1 MAHLPTTINDAILFS
16 ASQQEQQK
24 AQQAGKPNHLLE
36 KIPYI
41 LFYRQGNNPNPQ
53 FFMFYH
59 HSHEIRKVVE
69 RIKKHCELMNLR
81 FVNVRP
87 FIVDLDEA
95 EAKHFGVDAAGVG
108 E

>member
-1 MAHLPTTINDAILFS
+1 MTDTTINDVVLFKGNELQS
-16 ASQQEQQK
+16 K
-24 AQQAGKPNHLLE
+24 V
-36 KIPYI
+36 PYI

-87 FIVDLDEA
+87 FVVDLDES
-95 EAKHFGVDAAGVG
+95 EAKQFGSAAAGVG

>member
-1 MAHLPTTINDAILFS
+1 MTNATPSNDAILFS
-16 ASQQEQQK
+16 ASQQTQQQEQQASK
-24 AQQAGKPNHLLE
+24 SKDI

-95 EAKHFGVDAAGVG
+95 EVKQFGAAALGVG

>member
-1 MAHLPTTINDAILFS
+1 MATTTLPTVN
-16 ASQQEQQK
+16 
-24 AQQAGKPNHLLE
+24 

-41 LFYRQGNNPNPQ
+41 LFYRQGSNPHPQ

-59 HSHEIRKVVE
+59 ESGEIRKVVD

-87 FIVDLDEA
+87 FVVDLDES
-95 EAKHFGVDAAGVG
+95 ENKQLGQSDGG
-108 E
+108 

>member
-1 MAHLPTTINDAILFS
+1 MSATSTPPEHILVNGIPQNDAILLK
-16 ASQQEQQK
+16 EK
-24 AQQAGKPNHLLE
+24 E
-36 KIPYI
+36 KIPYL

-53 FFMFYH
+53 FFVFFH
-59 HSHEIRKVVE
+59 PSHEIRQVVD

-87 FIVDLDEA
+87 FVVDLDA
-95 EAKHFGVDAAGVG
+95 TEAKQFGATQTGTS